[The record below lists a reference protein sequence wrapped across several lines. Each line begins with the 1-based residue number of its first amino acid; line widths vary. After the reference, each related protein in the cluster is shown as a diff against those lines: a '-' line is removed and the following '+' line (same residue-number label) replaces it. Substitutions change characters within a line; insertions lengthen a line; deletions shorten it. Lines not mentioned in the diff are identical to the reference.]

1 MTLTGKSSSGGTT
14 TSPKRSTNRLAVYRR
29 DTRPVADYYRE
40 LGVLLSV
47 DAARQPAEIQASL
60 RESLAVK
67 A

>member
-1 MTLTGKSSSGGTT
+1 MTLTGKQLVRRDDDEPETIH
-14 TSPKRSTNRLAVYRR
+14 NRLAVYRR

-47 DAARQPAEIQASL
+47 DAARQPAEVQASL

>member
-14 TSPKRSTNRLAVYRR
+14 TSPKRSHNRLAVYRR